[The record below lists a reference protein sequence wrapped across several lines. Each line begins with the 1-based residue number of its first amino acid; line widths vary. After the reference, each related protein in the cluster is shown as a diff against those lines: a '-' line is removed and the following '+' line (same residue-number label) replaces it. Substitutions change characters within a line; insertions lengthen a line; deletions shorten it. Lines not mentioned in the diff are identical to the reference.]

1 MNNKKRSYSLASS
14 LLLPLF
20 LFCATVLPISA
31 QAYTLTFDDS
41 SKTLATT
48 TLLGTKDPAYIV
60 FTVVNTGLIFLGMIT
75 VIIVIAAGFMWIFAA
90 GVEEKIT
97 KAKDLLK
104 GAVIG
109 LVIVLMSYGLSQYV
123 FTVLVKATQP
133 DAPITSEELL
143 TTEF

>member
-1 MNNKKRSYSLASS
+1 MNNKKRVVALVYSLLTLS
-14 LLLPLF
+14 L
-20 LFCATVLPISA
+20 VLPA
-31 QAYTLTFDDS
+31 ATQAYTLTFDDS
-41 SKTLATT
+41 SRTLATT

-75 VIIVIAAGFMWIFAA
+75 VIIVIAAGFMWIFAG

-133 DAPITSEELL
+133 AA
-143 TTEF
+143 TTTTTTVTPAATP

>member
-1 MNNKKRSYSLASS
+1 MNNKKRSYSL
-14 LLLPLF
+14 LLPLVLFF
-20 LFCATVLPISA
+20 LTALPVSTH
-31 QAYTLTFDDS
+31 AYTLGFDPDDI
-41 SKTLATT
+41 LATT
-48 TLLGTKDPAYIV
+48 TELGTKDPAYIV

-109 LVIVLMSYGLSQYV
+109 LVIVLMSYALSQYV
-123 FTVLVKATQP
+123 FTVLVRATQG
-133 DAPITSEELL
+133 
-143 TTEF
+143 TTATTTTTPTTTTPTTP

>member
-1 MNNKKRSYSLASS
+1 MKNKKRSYSL
-14 LLLPLF
+14 LLPILLF
-20 LFCATVLPISA
+20 FATALPIST
-31 QAYTLTFDDS
+31 QAYSLGFDDDNI
-41 SKTLATT
+41 LATT
-48 TLLGTKDPAYIV
+48 TELGTEDPAYIV

-75 VIIVIAAGFMWIFAA
+75 LIIVIVAGFMWIFAA

-123 FTVLVKATQP
+123 FTALVHATQGT
-133 DAPITSEELL
+133 AAASGTATTSEDLL
-143 TTEF
+143 SE

>member
-1 MNNKKRSYSLASS
+1 MNNKKRSYSLVLS
-14 LLLPLF
+14 LALFFVAALPVS
-20 LFCATVLPISA
+20 T
-31 QAYTLTFDDS
+31 QAYTLGFDPDS
-41 SKTLATT
+41 ILGTT
-48 TLLGTKDPAYIV
+48 TELGTADPAYIV

-75 VIIVIAAGFMWIFAA
+75 LVIVIVAGFMWIFAA

-123 FTVLVKATQP
+123 FTALIKATQP
-133 DAPITSEELL
+133 APRPTITV
-143 TTEF
+143 